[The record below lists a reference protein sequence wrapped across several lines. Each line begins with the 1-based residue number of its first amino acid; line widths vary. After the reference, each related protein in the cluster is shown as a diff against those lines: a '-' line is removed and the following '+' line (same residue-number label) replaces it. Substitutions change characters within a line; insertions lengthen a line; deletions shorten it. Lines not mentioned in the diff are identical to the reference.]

1 LIPSAARAGRPSCAA
16 LVVAPMLLATL
27 MVSPLSAKP
36 APSVSAPEAA
46 RGASPL
52 AQTLCRS
59 LSDAV
64 DAAGPGPVFVA
75 SYRPVPGET
84 EVPAPLR
91 TSAFTYD
98 NALAAIALTA
108 CGEVD
113 RARRI
118 GDALLA
124 ALARDRT
131 FSDGRVRNAYRAG
144 PVGAGPLALPGW
156 WDAKQKL
163 WAEDAYQDGTATGNV
178 AWAALALLNLDAA
191 APQGGYRAGARRM
204 LAWIDGQASDQR
216 EPQGYSGG
224 VDGFD
229 PSQTRLTWKS
239 TEHNLDVHAVA
250 AWLHRLDGKPD
261 VARIAATARGFLDAV
276 YAPDPGVFRLGTNPA
291 GQLQPTTH
299 IALDTQL
306 WPLIGVVDAPESWRR
321 ALDFAERNLATR
333 GGFDF
338 NEDRDGLWVEG
349 TAQAALTL
357 RALGR
362 GADAARLLTTLGRQV
377 SPSGFLFAT
386 DVERLTTGIAIGPA
400 SVEPDFYY
408 FRRPHLGATA
418 WGVLAARGWNPF
430 TGRSVE

>member
-1 LIPSAARAGRPSCAA
+1 MSWAAAA
-16 LVVAPMLLATL
+16 LSATP
-27 MVSPLSAKP
+27 VIAEAGASA
-36 APSVSAPEAA
+36 SAPRAA
-46 RGASPL
+46 QGTSPL

-59 LSDAV
+59 LSASMD
-64 DAAGPGPVFVA
+64 GTGTGPVFVA
-75 SYRPVPGET
+75 SYRPGPGET
-84 EVPAPLR
+84 ALPPPLR

-108 CGEVD
+108 CGEVES
-113 RARRI
+113 ARRI

-124 ALARDRT
+124 ALVRDRT

-144 PVGAGPLALPGW
+144 PVGDGPLALPGW
-156 WDAKQKL
+156 WDAEAKH

-178 AWAALALLNLDAA
+178 AWAALALLTLDAS
-191 APQGGYRAGARRM
+191 APEAGYRAGARRM
-204 LAWIDGQASDQR
+204 LGWIADQTADAR
-216 EPQGYSGG
+216 EPEGYSGG

-229 PSQTRLTWKS
+229 PSQVRLAWKS
-239 TEHNLDVHAVA
+239 TEHNLDVHALA
-250 AWLHRLDGKPD
+250 AWLHRLDGRPD
-261 VARIAATARGFLDAV
+261 AARIAATARGFLDAV
-276 YAPDPGVFRLGTNPA
+276 YAQEPGVFRLGTTPE
-291 GQLQPTTH
+291 GKLQPTTH
-299 IALDTQL
+299 VALDTQL
-306 WPLIGVVDAPESWRR
+306 WPLIGVSDAPGSWQR
-321 ALDFAERNLATR
+321 ALDFAERHLATR

-362 GADAARLLTTLGRQV
+362 SARAEDLVAVLAGQV

-386 DVERLTTGIAIGPA
+386 DVDRLTTGIAIGPA
-400 SVEPDFYY
+400 SQEPDFYY

-418 WGVLAARGWNPF
+418 WGVLAAKGWNPF

>member
-1 LIPSAARAGRPSCAA
+1 
-16 LVVAPMLLATL
+16 
-27 MVSPLSAKP
+27 MVSPLRAKP
-36 APSVSAPEAA
+36 AAEDATGISL
-46 RGASPL
+46 L

-59 LSDAV
+59 LSEAV
-64 DAAGPGPVFVA
+64 DASGTGPVFVA
-75 SYRPVPGET
+75 SYRPGPDET
-84 EVPAPLR
+84 ELSAPLR
-91 TSAFTYD
+91 SSAFTYD
-98 NALAAIALTA
+98 NALAAIALAA

-124 ALARDRT
+124 ALSRDRS

-144 PVGAGPLALPGW
+144 PVGPGPLALPGW
-156 WDAKQKL
+156 WDAKQTL

-178 AWAALALLNLDAA
+178 AWAALALLNLDAV
-191 APQGGYRAGARRM
+191 APSGGYRTGARRL
-204 LAWIDGQASDQR
+204 LAWIASQTTDAR
-216 EPQGYSGG
+216 EPKGYSGG

-250 AWLHRLDGKPD
+250 AWLHRLDGGAED
-261 VARIAATARGFLDAV
+261 AAIAATARSFLDAV
-276 YAPDPGVFRLGTNPA
+276 YAPDPGVFRLGTTPQGNV
-291 GQLQPTTH
+291 QPTTH

-306 WPLIGVVDAPESWRR
+306 WPLIGVIDSPESWRR

-349 TAQAALTL
+349 TAQAALTV

-362 GADAARLLTTLGRQV
+362 HAEAERLLTTLAGQI

-386 DVERLTTGIAIGPA
+386 DVARLTTGIAIGPA
-400 SVEPDFYY
+400 STGPDFYY

-430 TGRSVE
+430 TGRGVE